1 VLPLLSQEPERAGS
15 ASSTPPLADWFADY
29 LRIARDRS
37 ERRARISLWIARP
50 RGHCARIAPGIAV
63 AIGAMPATT
72 GDPKAPSL
80 RELASAL
87 DRAIVEADAPAL
99 LILLGELERLKS
111 LLWTRL
117 VSAVAPAGPPP
128 DRGELEGLRHLTPQQ
143 VAELLSLT
151 PAYVHE
157 LCRTRRLPAIKSG
170 KYWMISV
177 PALRTWL
184 YQNSD
189 IDPAARSRLEFP
201 DPRSTS
207 TRDPRVVRGAGG
219 RQRAGGR
226 SGTDDERR
234 REDPVPQGPRPV
246 GGRLPRR

>member
-1 VLPLLSQEPERAGS
+1 
-15 ASSTPPLADWFADY
+15 
-29 LRIARDRS
+29 
-37 ERRARISLWIARP
+37 
-50 RGHCARIAPGIAV
+50 
-63 AIGAMPATT
+63 MPAST
-72 GDPKAPSL
+72 GDPGAPSL
-80 RELASAL
+80 RELAQAL
-87 DRAIVEADAPAL
+87 DRAIAESDPAAL

-117 VSAVAPAGPPP
+117 VSAVAPSGPPP

-143 VAELLSLT
+143 VADLLSLT

-189 IDPAARSRLEFP
+189 IDPAARTRLESL
-201 DPRSTS
+201 DPRTA
-207 TRDPRVVRGAGG
+207 RAHGLRVRGARRPPAG
-219 RQRAGGR
+219 RGEDR
-226 SGTDDERR
+226 DE
-234 REDPVPQGPRPV
+234 
-246 GGRLPRR
+246 